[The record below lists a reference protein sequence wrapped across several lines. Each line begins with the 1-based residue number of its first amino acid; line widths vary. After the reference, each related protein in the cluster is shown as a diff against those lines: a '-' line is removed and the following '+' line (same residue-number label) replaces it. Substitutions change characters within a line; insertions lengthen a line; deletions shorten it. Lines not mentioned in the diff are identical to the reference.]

1 MRLRGKKS
9 FARTP
14 ILAVGLKGILD
25 RLDVCWV
32 SPDCR
37 KSQACRPYSLNPTCA
52 RLCDTPRTVMVSP
65 ILRLRFFNVR

>member
-14 ILAVGLKGILD
+14 TLAVGLKGILD

-32 SPDCR
+32 SSNCR
-37 KSQACRPYSLNPTCA
+37 KLQVCHPYSLNPICA
-52 RLCDTPRTVMVSP
+52 RLCDTPRTVMVRP
-65 ILRLRFFNVR
+65 ILRLRFFRT